1 MKRYL
6 AIAML
11 FAVSLLPASS
21 IAQQIGSPLIISVD
35 VTKIIQDSS
44 ASVVLRNQ
52 ITSQRSAFQEAITK
66 EQQTFQ
72 QKEQELIKAKASL
85 SQEEFNARAR
95 ELEQQV
101 AAIQKNIQQR
111 KQYLDQVMGTGVR
124 QIEAELMKVVAE
136 LAQERGANMV
146 LTQSA
151 VVIMAPD
158 FDITKEAM
166 KRLNERLPQ
175 LPQQQ

>member
-1 MKRYL
+1 MKRFSFIVTL
-6 AIAML
+6 LIAAML
-11 FAVSLLPASS
+11 PIAGS
-21 IAQQIGSPLIISVD
+21 AQQIGSPLIISVD

-52 ITSQRSAFQEAITK
+52 ITSQRRAFQEAITK
-66 EQQTFQ
+66 EQQTYQ
-72 QKEQELIKAKASL
+72 AKEQELIKSKSEL
-85 SQEEFNARAR
+85 SPEDFNARAR

-101 AAIQKNIQQR
+101 SAVQQNIQKR

-158 FDITKEAM
+158 FDVTEEAM
-166 KRLNERLPQ
+166 KRLNERLPK
-175 LPQQQ
+175 LPTQ